1 MIDCRLFCLVFAFF
15 FSSVLS
21 RTLYISNVAAH
32 VIGEDVERLV
42 VPLGALQKC
51 EKLHGRAADPNAP
64 PSTSSSSTQTFEVVY
79 ETSDEAE
86 KSVASFIPSF
96 PRSHR
101 FSSEYLSSIFRVSFE
116 YLSSIFRVSF
126 EKRVSFELFLNIF
139 RVSFGYLRVSFA
151 NQVLFRYL
159 SGIFRAASL

>member
-116 YLSSIFRVSF
+116 YLPSIFRVSF
-126 EKRVSFELFLNIF
+126 ETDRLIVIVGVLPRLVYWVSPAF
-139 RVSFGYLRVSFA
+139 VWSY
-151 NQVLFRYL
+151 
-159 SGIFRAASL
+159 